1 MALPHPSMN
10 FVPLDTL
17 TASELN
23 QIVANILALS
33 NGTGIGNG
41 AIKPEHLN
49 KTSFGST
56 KTIYKFD
63 DFAYNSAEFGDAPG
77 GVGPSVEV
85 DVPTSGAV
93 LVLISCGSYGSANA
107 KMVGFAAT
115 GANSINPD
123 QNVATRNDGATA
135 IITSYH
141 ELLTGLN
148 PGKTTFTLKY
158 RGLNA
163 RFFARKITVIPLFS

>member
-1 MALPHPSMN
+1 MPLPNPN
-10 FVPLDTL
+10 LEFVPLDKL
-17 TASELN
+17 TAAQLN
-23 QIVANILALS
+23 QLVANIIALAD
-33 NGTGIGNG
+33 GTGLNNKSVSASKLADNIM
-41 AIKPEHLN
+41 KPA
-49 KTSFGST
+49 S
-56 KTIYKFD
+56 IYKFD

-77 GVGPSVEV
+77 GVGPSVEI

-93 LVLISCGSYGSANA
+93 LVLISCGSYGSGNA

-135 IITSYH
+135 VITSCH

-163 RFFARKITVIPLFS
+163 RFFSRKITVIPLI